1 MKSKNMVYE
10 VDKQSY
16 IQKNRIMVRWSEL
29 FGIEWGDKTAD
40 DVRFADLLKA
50 VKNQDSELVYQ
61 ELYKIVKHG
70 VSAEQKTFLY
80 QYSKIMFED
89 DAEYDFGSLIDNM
102 RDRFKDA
109 HGSGTVVIHTKIEQ
123 DPDYRGYYCLDMTS
137 DLDKVEFYFK
147 AEELPFEAMLV
158 QNGQILIINAVSA
171 FEKVPELQKAIA
183 QEER

>member
-1 MKSKNMVYE
+1 MKTNDMVYE
-10 VDKQSY
+10 VDRQSY

-29 FGIEWGDKTAD
+29 FGVDWGDKTAD
-40 DVRFADLLKA
+40 DLTFEDLLDA
-50 VKNQDSELVYQ
+50 VNKQDGEQVYQ

-80 QYSKIMFED
+80 QYSNIMFED
-89 DAEYDFGSLIDNM
+89 DAEYDFGSFIDRM
-102 RDRFKDA
+102 CHQYGHQPRL
-109 HGSGTVVIHTKIEQ
+109 GSIIVRTGNEENPEY
-123 DPDYRGYYCLDMTS
+123 DGYYVIDVKSTLDV
-137 DLDKVEFYFK
+137 VEYYFETK
-147 AEELPFEAMLV
+147 DLPFEAMLL